1 MLWKCPLKFAH
12 FEKIVPL
19 AFSFHDNSPSHLH
32 NLISLILLG
41 NCLFSFSTEK
51 ITGKKTYTEDL
62 ETKISTTFGAFGGKF
77 GASVGYHHIEDNTE
91 HYQNIFTETE
101 ASCCVYT
108 AELYEFAHPK
118 FHNNFIQ
125 GLNSL
130 TEEYVTSIYYR

>member
-1 MLWKCPLKFAH
+1 MVISRLKILVAYSRGSRWCVQSN
-12 FEKIVPL
+12 IT
-19 AFSFHDNSPSHLH
+19 N
-32 NLISLILLG
+32 LLG

-51 ITGKKTYTEDL
+51 ITGIKTYTEDL

-77 GASVGYHHIEDNTE
+77 GASLGYYHIEHNTE

-101 ASCCVYT
+101 ASCCAYT

-130 TEEYVTSIYYR
+130 TEDYISSVYYRLV